1 MKKIICF
8 AGFADSELPT
18 LRAATATS
26 NALWECRFVADA
38 PAALAALAE
47 APFDALVANMAMP
60 GKNGAELMREVRQ
73 SSPHTQGFIVGQV
86 TDQAHIVDC
95 IGGPHQFIRRPFLP
109 AKLLGCLKRGLSL
122 EAWLATDE
130 LRHLAP
136 QLRRL
141 PSLPSTYFN
150 LLKEIE
156 SEHVTTQSIGAI
168 IARDPVV
175 TARLLQMVNS
185 AAFSLAQKV
194 TDPVDAVTLLGIET
208 IKSLVLCLQV
218 FSQSDEAR
226 AAGLSL
232 ELLWEHSLV
241 VAKFARQITLKQTAD
256 ARLAGDAFTAGLL
269 HDVGRIVLA
278 SNLPKEYAAII
289 ASARANSR
297 PLHEEETAQL
307 RVNHAQVGAYLLGL
321 WGLPVEFL
329 EAAAGHHAPGK
340 TVFAAEFSLLA
351 AVHAANV
358 FAHAAGGQTDGLCL
372 PQLDLPYFQTTHLE
386 DQLPVWLEACTG
398 EKPSPPPK
406 KAESPAPPPAS
417 AEATPPPAA
426 PSAPRFAYGWIVV
439 VLLLLGVGGLA
450 AWHFS
455 NRSAPPTAVAAL
467 AETNLVAQP
476 PPAPVEPVKPA
487 PAPAPVP
494 VPAPA
499 PATTVNSKPPP
510 GAFDKVRL
518 QGIIYRSA
526 HPLAL
531 INGQTVGVGDEV
543 DGFKVAA
550 IDQNSVTLLL
560 NGERRIFRPK

>member
-26 NALWECRFVADA
+26 NTLWDCRFVADA
-38 PAALAALAE
+38 PAALAEMAGQ
-47 APFDALVANMAMP
+47 PFDALVANLAMP
-60 GKNGAELMREVRQ
+60 GKNGAELLREVRE
-73 SSPHTQGFIVGQV
+73 SSPHTQGFIVGKV

-95 IGGPHQFIRRPFLP
+95 IGGPHQFIRRPFQP
-109 AKLLGCLKRGLSL
+109 AKLVACLKRGLSL
-122 EAWLATDE
+122 DAWLATDE
-130 LRHLAP
+130 LRQLAP
-136 QLRRL
+136 KLRRL

-156 SEHVTTQSIGAI
+156 SDQVTTQTIGAI

-208 IKSLVLCLQV
+208 INSLVLGLQV

-289 ASARANSR
+289 ASARATSR

-321 WGLPVEFL
+321 WGLPVEFV
-329 EAAAGHHAPGK
+329 EATAGHHAPGK

-372 PQLDLPYFQTTHLE
+372 PQLDLAYFQTTHLE
-386 DQLPVWLEACTG
+386 DQLAVWQEACTG
-398 EKPSPPPK
+398 EKPPPPPARKTESPP
-406 KAESPAPPPAS
+406 PPPAS
-417 AEATPPPAA
+417 PEETRQPEAPT
-426 PSAPRFAYGWIVV
+426 APRFDYGWIAAA
-439 VLLLLGVGGLA
+439 LLLLVVVGLA

-455 NRSAPPTAVAAL
+455 SRST
-467 AETNLVAQP
+467 P
-476 PPAPVEPVKPA
+476 PPAEAALPATNQVAQSPPAVVEPVNAAPPPVAASPPVAPVSPA
-487 PAPAPVP
+487 PAP
-494 VPAPA
+494 
-499 PATTVNSKPPP
+499 S
-510 GAFDKVRL
+510 AFDKVRL
-518 QGIIYRSA
+518 QGIIYRTT
-526 HPLAL
+526 HPLAI
-531 INGQTVGVGDEV
+531 INGQTVGVGDEF

-550 IDQNSVTLLL
+550 IAQDSVTLQL
-560 NGERRIFRPK
+560 NGERRIFRPR

>member
-26 NALWECRFVADA
+26 NTLWDCRFVPDA
-38 PAALAALAE
+38 PAALAAMAGQ
-47 APFDALVANMAMP
+47 PFDALVANLTMP
-60 GKNGAELMREVRQ
+60 GKNGAELLREVRET
-73 SSPHTQGFIVGQV
+73 SPHTQGFIVGKV

-95 IGGPHQFIRRPFLP
+95 IGGPHQFIRRPFQP
-109 AKLLGCLKRGLSL
+109 AKLVACLKRGLSL
-122 EAWLATDE
+122 DAWLATDE
-130 LRHLAP
+130 LRQLAP
-136 QLRRL
+136 KLRRL

-156 SEHVTTQSIGAI
+156 SDQVTTQTIGAI

-208 IKSLVLCLQV
+208 INSLVLGLQV

-269 HDVGRIVLA
+269 HEVGRIVLA

-289 ASARANSR
+289 ASARATSR

-321 WGLPVEFL
+321 WGLPVEFV

-372 PQLDLPYFQTTHLE
+372 PQLDLAYFQTTHLE
-386 DQLPVWLEACTG
+386 DQLAVWQEVCTG
-398 EKPSPPPK
+398 EKPPPPPAKKTESPPPPPPCPK
-406 KAESPAPPPAS
+406 ETPTTAAPPPS
-417 AEATPPPAA
+417 
-426 PSAPRFAYGWIVV
+426 
-439 VLLLLGVGGLA
+439 
-450 AWHFS
+450 
-455 NRSAPPTAVAAL
+455 
-467 AETNLVAQP
+467 
-476 PPAPVEPVKPA
+476 
-487 PAPAPVP
+487 
-494 VPAPA
+494 
-499 PATTVNSKPPP
+499 
-510 GAFDKVRL
+510 AFDKVRL
-518 QGIIYRSA
+518 QGIIYRTT
-526 HPLAL
+526 HPLAI
-531 INGQTVGVGDEV
+531 INGQTVGVGDEF

-550 IDQNSVTLLL
+550 IDQNSVTLQL
-560 NGERRIFRPK
+560 NGERKIFRPK